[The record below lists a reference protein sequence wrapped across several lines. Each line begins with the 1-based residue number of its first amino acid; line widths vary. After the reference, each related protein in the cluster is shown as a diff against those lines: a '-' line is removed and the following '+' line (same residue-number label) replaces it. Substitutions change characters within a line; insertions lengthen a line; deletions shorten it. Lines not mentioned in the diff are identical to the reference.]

1 VPRVPPAEESDE
13 EVEAVEDAPAEELS
27 LKQQQQ
33 QEWTQHTVKDVTG
46 THTQVYIW
54 RH

>member
-1 VPRVPPAEESDE
+1 MPPAEESDE
-13 EVEAVEDAPAEELS
+13 EVEAEEGAPAEELS
-27 LKQQQQ
+27 LKQQQQQQ